1 MPQQVTQLPERFRP
15 VVVSTAILGAAAAAG
30 LSLWDVYVVGWSRAT
45 TAALLGAALLCFT
58 AWKIATRRMIPP
70 DFADRS
76 QEALERVRDSR
87 WYRAAGY
94 LTGAILLYD
103 FFYGD
108 GTMLR
113 SMLIGFGL
121 SLIVP
126 LAMIAYL
133 LLRRESSTR

>member
-45 TAALLGAALLCFT
+45 TATLLGAALLCFT

-76 QEALERVRDSR
+76 QEALERVRASR

-94 LTGAILLYD
+94 LTGMILLYD

-126 LAMIAYL
+126 LVMIAYL